1 MKALK
6 PLPLRTYRV
15 TTNIRSAVVV
25 MATSVAA
32 AMFTAKELYPGET
45 ILSVLN
51 SPEWLED

>member
-1 MKALK
+1 MTSLK
-6 PLPLRTYRV
+6 PLPLDTYRV
-15 TTNIRSAVVV
+15 TTSLRSVVV

>member
-15 TTNIRSAVVV
+15 TTNMRSAVL

>member
-1 MKALK
+1 MNSLK

-15 TTNIRSAVVV
+15 TTQTRSVVV

>member
-1 MKALK
+1 MRALK

-15 TTNIRSAVVV
+15 TTSLRSVVV